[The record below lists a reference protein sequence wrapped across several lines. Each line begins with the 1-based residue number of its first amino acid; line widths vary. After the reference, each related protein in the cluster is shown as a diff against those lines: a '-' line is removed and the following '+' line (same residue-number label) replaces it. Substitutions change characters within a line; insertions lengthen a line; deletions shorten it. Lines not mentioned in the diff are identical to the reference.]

1 MSERASLLDAPASA
15 STSASTRSAR
25 ALEAG
30 DAPAVHPAGPRASHA
45 RAWRVRAA
53 CGAGALTL
61 LLGAAATHAAR
72 SDAAPFGAAVST
84 ALGAVAARHHHR
96 RHDASRHRA
105 RPAPRSSSAS
115 ASPQHLRAPTAS
127 LDGFDPTRWRAEEE
141 PPKPADSANLGQA
154 SAWGSVEN
162 ALPWWAQ
169 PAAANAL
176 LFPDSRESAI
186 VDEHLRGVKVRP
198 DPADALDA
206 PRLGVAADAAEAPP
220 DAAASAS
227 ASDDTLEDGSHLAVA
242 TRDAIEREERVAARR
257 RRRREVREFRRA
269 QREAARAA
277 AEGPEDDAPF
287 AGEDDRRAGLPTPDP
302 SASASSS
309 EAPPEEPTA
318 RELSPLEPAR
328 ANRRAPG
335 DNARD
340 HGGRGAL
347 SDDDALRAIET
358 REAARRAR
366 VEERRRE
373 REDAAA
379 EREDAVN
386 GTASDSGGEDVG
398 EDVGARGG
406 SSAASA
412 AKLGGAS
419 ERSALAAGYLP
430 LDVKRAVPLNPFAE
444 LTPRQHADVAG
455 VYESLGWDGMKLEA
469 EARWE
474 ETEARAEAE
483 ARDVVYRRGSAS
495 SD

>member
-1 MSERASLLDAPASA
+1 MGER
-15 STSASTRSAR
+15 
-25 ALEAG
+25 G
-30 DAPAVHPAGPRASHA
+30 
-45 RAWRVRAA
+45 
-53 CGAGALTL
+53 
-61 LLGAAATHAAR
+61 
-72 SDAAPFGAAVST
+72 
-84 ALGAVAARHHHR
+84 
-96 RHDASRHRA
+96 
-105 RPAPRSSSAS
+105 
-115 ASPQHLRAPTAS
+115 
-127 LDGFDPTRWRAEEE
+127 E
-141 PPKPADSANLGQA
+141 P
-154 SAWGSVEN
+154 
-162 ALPWWAQ
+162 LPWWAQ
-169 PAAANAL
+169 PAAANARF
-176 LFPDSRESAI
+176 FPDSRESAI

-386 GTASDSGGEDVG
+386 GTASDSG
-398 EDVGARGG
+398 ART
-406 SSAASA
+406 SARTSARAAVHRRRRRRNSAALRSVRRSPPGTFRWTLSA
-412 AKLGGAS
+412 
-419 ERSALAAGYLP
+419 RC
-430 LDVKRAVPLNPFAE
+430 R
-444 LTPRQHADVAG
+444 
-455 VYESLGWDGMKLEA
+455 
-469 EARWE
+469 
-474 ETEARAEAE
+474 
-483 ARDVVYRRGSAS
+483 
-495 SD
+495 